1 MLKPSSYRWINQ
13 FVSWTRKNELL
24 LLCLSTYIQCLFL
37 SLFFKRLAVFSAYNT
52 FSWRIVFTVVTM
64 LVYALVVKQNARF
77 KDELIELWQD
87 KKVLLRMLL
96 ASFLI
101 AANWLIYIYAVGH
114 GQATQASLGYYIM
127 PIISILFAL
136 IFLRES
142 LSRTMWAA
150 VVLAFI
156 GVLVLVVNTGKL
168 PVVSLGLALSFG
180 FYGLIKKGVKL
191 SSDVAMLVESGL
203 LLPFVAIY
211 LIFFS
216 PESFSSYSSLEM
228 FLLAISGVV
237 TAVPLLCFS
246 EAVKRAPLNLI
257 GFIQY
262 LNPTIQ
268 LLVAILIF
276 GETVSFG
283 ELKGFLFIWIAI
295 LVFVTGQIVTFR
307 RSS

>member
-1 MLKPSSYRWINQ
+1 MLP
-13 FVSWTRKNELL
+13 
-24 LLCLSTYIQCLFL
+24 IQET
-37 SLFFKRLAVFSAYNT
+37 S
-52 FSWRIVFTVVTM
+52 
-64 LVYALVVKQNARF
+64 
-77 KDELIELWQD
+77 
-87 KKVLLRMLL
+87 
-96 ASFLI
+96 
-101 AANWLIYIYAVGH
+101 H
-114 GQATQASLGYYIM
+114 G
-127 PIISILFAL
+127 
-136 IFLRES
+136 
-142 LSRTMWAA
+142 
-150 VVLAFI
+150 FI
-156 GVLVLVVNTGKL
+156 GVSSELWFLWSNQ
-168 PVVSLGLALSFG
+168 
-180 FYGLIKKGVKL
+180 KGVRL

-211 LIFFS
+211 LVFFS
-216 PESFSSYSSLEM
+216 PESFSSYSSMEM

-283 ELKGFLFIWIAI
+283 ELKGFFFIWMAI

>member
-1 MLKPSSYRWINQ
+1 M
-13 FVSWTRKNELL
+13 
-24 LLCLSTYIQCLFL
+24 
-37 SLFFKRLAVFSAYNT
+37 
-52 FSWRIVFTVVTM
+52 
-64 LVYALVVKQNARF
+64 
-77 KDELIELWQD
+77 
-87 KKVLLRMLL
+87 
-96 ASFLI
+96 
-101 AANWLIYIYAVGH
+101 IYIYAVGH

-156 GVLVLVVNTGKL
+156 GVLVLVLNTGKL
-168 PVVSLGLALSFG
+168 PMVSLGLALSFG

-203 LLPFVAIY
+203 LLPFVAVY
-211 LIFFS
+211 LAIFS
-216 PESFSSYSSLEM
+216 PESFSSYSSMEM

-276 GETVSFG
+276 GETVTVG
-283 ELKGFLFIWIAI
+283 ELKGFIFIWIAI
-295 LVFVTGQIVTFR
+295 LVFVTGQLATIR

>member
-1 MLKPSSYRWINQ
+1 MVKPSSCLWIKQ
-13 FVSWTRKNELL
+13 VLWLTRKNQGLL
-24 LLCLSTYIQCLFL
+24 FGLATYIQWGFL
-37 SLFFKRLAVFSAYNT
+37 SLFWKLLAGVSAYST

-64 LVYALVVKQNARF
+64 LTYALVAKQNTRF
-77 KDELIELWQD
+77 KGELVELWQD
-87 KKVLLRMLL
+87 KKALLRMLL

-127 PIISILFAL
+127 PIVSILFAL

-142 LSRTMWAA
+142 LSRSMWAA
-150 VVLAFI
+150 VLLAFI
-156 GVLVLVVNTGKL
+156 GVLVLVANTGKL
-168 PVVSLGLALSFG
+168 PVSLGLALSFG
-180 FYGLIKKGVKL
+180 FYGLIKKGVRL

-211 LIFFS
+211 LVFFS
-216 PESFSSYSSLEM
+216 PESFSSYSSMEM

-283 ELKGFLFIWIAI
+283 ELKGFLFIWMAI

>member
-1 MLKPSSYRWINQ
+1 MLWL
-13 FVSWTRKNELL
+13 TRKNQGLL
-24 LLCLSTYIQCLFL
+24 FGLATYIQWGFL
-37 SLFFKRLAVFSAYNT
+37 SLFWKLLAGVSAYST

-64 LVYALVVKQNARF
+64 LTYALVAKQNTRF
-77 KDELIELWQD
+77 KGELVELWQD
-87 KKVLLRMLL
+87 KKALLRMLL

-127 PIISILFAL
+127 PIVSILFAL

-142 LSRTMWAA
+142 LSRSMWAA

-156 GVLVLVVNTGKL
+156 GVLVLVANTGKL
-168 PVVSLGLALSFG
+168 PVSLGLALSFG
-180 FYGLIKKGVKL
+180 FYGLIKKGVRL

-211 LIFFS
+211 LVFFS
-216 PESFSSYSSLEM
+216 PESFSSYSSMEM

-283 ELKGFLFIWIAI
+283 ELKGFLFIWMAI

>member
-1 MLKPSSYRWINQ
+1 ML
-13 FVSWTRKNELL
+13 T
-24 LLCLSTYIQCLFL
+24 
-37 SLFFKRLAVFSAYNT
+37 
-52 FSWRIVFTVVTM
+52 
-64 LVYALVVKQNARF
+64 YALVAKQNTRF
-77 KDELIELWQD
+77 KGELVELWQD
-87 KKVLLRMLL
+87 KKALLRMLL

-101 AANWLIYIYAVGH
+101 AANWLVYIYAVGH

-127 PIISILFAL
+127 PIVSILFAL
-136 IFLRES
+136 VFLRES
-142 LSRTMWAA
+142 LSRTMWTA

-168 PVVSLGLALSFG
+168 PRVSLGLALSFG

-191 SSDVAMLVESGL
+191 SSDVAMLVESGF

-216 PESFSSYSSLEM
+216 PELFSSYSSMEM

-283 ELKGFLFIWIAI
+283 ELKGFLFIWMAI

>member
-1 MLKPSSYRWINQ
+1 M
-13 FVSWTRKNELL
+13 TRKNQGLL
-24 LLCLSTYIQCLFL
+24 FGLATYIQWGFL
-37 SLFFKRLAVFSAYNT
+37 SLFWKLLAGVSAYNT

-64 LVYALVVKQNARF
+64 LVYASVAKQNTRF
-77 KDELIELWQD
+77 KKELVEQLWQD
-87 KKVLLRMLL
+87 KKALLRMLL

-127 PIISILFAL
+127 PIVSILFAL

-142 LSRTMWAA
+142 LSRTMWVA

-156 GVLVLVVNTGKL
+156 GVLVLVANTGKL
-168 PVVSLGLALSFG
+168 PMVSLGLALSFG
-180 FYGLIKKGVKL
+180 FYGLIKKGVRL

-211 LIFFS
+211 LVFFS
-216 PESFSSYSSLEM
+216 PESFSSYSSMEM

-283 ELKGFLFIWIAI
+283 ELKGFLFIWMAI

>member
-1 MLKPSSYRWINQ
+1 MLWL
-13 FVSWTRKNELL
+13 TRKNQGLL
-24 LLCLSTYIQCLFL
+24 FGLATYIQWGFL
-37 SLFFKRLAVFSAYNT
+37 SLFWKLLAGVSAYNT

-64 LVYALVVKQNARF
+64 LTYALVAKQNTRF
-77 KDELIELWQD
+77 KGELVELWQD
-87 KKVLLRMLL
+87 KKALLRMLL

-114 GQATQASLGYYIM
+114 GQATQASLGYYIL
-127 PIISILFAL
+127 PIVSILFAL

-142 LSRTMWAA
+142 LSRSMWAA

-156 GVLVLVVNTGKL
+156 GVLVLVANTGKL
-168 PVVSLGLALSFG
+168 PVSLGLALSFG
-180 FYGLIKKGVKL
+180 FYGLIKKGVRL

-211 LIFFS
+211 LVFFS
-216 PESFSSYSSLEM
+216 PESFSSYSSMEM

-283 ELKGFLFIWIAI
+283 ELKGFLFIWMAI

>member
-1 MLKPSSYRWINQ
+1 M
-13 FVSWTRKNELL
+13 TRKNQGLL
-24 LLCLSTYIQCLFL
+24 FGLATYIQWGFL
-37 SLFFKRLAVFSAYNT
+37 SLFWKLLAGVSAYST

-64 LVYALVVKQNARF
+64 LTYALVAKQNTRF
-77 KDELIELWQD
+77 KGELVELWQD
-87 KKVLLRMLL
+87 KKALLRMLL

-127 PIISILFAL
+127 PIVSILFAL

-142 LSRTMWAA
+142 LSRSMWAA

-156 GVLVLVVNTGKL
+156 GVLVLVANTGKL
-168 PVVSLGLALSFG
+168 PVSLGLALSFG
-180 FYGLIKKGVKL
+180 FYGLIKKGVRL

-228 FLLAISGVV
+228 FLLVISGVV

-283 ELKGFLFIWIAI
+283 ELKGFLFIWMAI
-295 LVFVTGQIVTFR
+295 LVFVTGQIVTFH

>member
-1 MLKPSSYRWINQ
+1 MGSSGIGLYRSTGSCCQYRKTSHGFFGIGPDLWFLWFNQ
-13 FVSWTRKNELL
+13 
-24 LLCLSTYIQCLFL
+24 
-37 SLFFKRLAVFSAYNT
+37 
-52 FSWRIVFTVVTM
+52 
-64 LVYALVVKQNARF
+64 
-77 KDELIELWQD
+77 
-87 KKVLLRMLL
+87 
-96 ASFLI
+96 
-101 AANWLIYIYAVGH
+101 
-114 GQATQASLGYYIM
+114 
-127 PIISILFAL
+127 
-136 IFLRES
+136 
-142 LSRTMWAA
+142 
-150 VVLAFI
+150 
-156 GVLVLVVNTGKL
+156 
-168 PVVSLGLALSFG
+168 
-180 FYGLIKKGVKL
+180 KGVKL

-228 FLLAISGVV
+228 FLLVISGVV

-268 LLVAILIF
+268 LLVAILIL

-283 ELKGFLFIWIAI
+283 ELKGFLFIWMAI
-295 LVFVTGQIVTFR
+295 LVFVTGQIVTFH

>member
-1 MLKPSSYRWINQ
+1 M
-13 FVSWTRKNELL
+13 
-24 LLCLSTYIQCLFL
+24 
-37 SLFFKRLAVFSAYNT
+37 
-52 FSWRIVFTVVTM
+52 
-64 LVYALVVKQNARF
+64 
-77 KDELIELWQD
+77 
-87 KKVLLRMLL
+87 
-96 ASFLI
+96 
-101 AANWLIYIYAVGH
+101 GH

-127 PIISILFAL
+127 PIVSILFAL

-168 PVVSLGLALSFG
+168 PMVSLGLALTFG

-228 FLLAISGVV
+228 FLLVISGVV

-283 ELKGFLFIWIAI
+283 ELKGFLFIWMAI
-295 LVFVTGQIVTFR
+295 LVFVTGQIVTFH

>member
-1 MLKPSSYRWINQ
+1 
-13 FVSWTRKNELL
+13 
-24 LLCLSTYIQCLFL
+24 
-37 SLFFKRLAVFSAYNT
+37 
-52 FSWRIVFTVVTM
+52 
-64 LVYALVVKQNARF
+64 
-77 KDELIELWQD
+77 
-87 KKVLLRMLL
+87 MLL
-96 ASFLI
+96 ASFFI

-114 GQATQASLGYYIM
+114 GQATQASLGYYIT
-127 PIISILFAL
+127 PIVSILFAL

-156 GVLVLVVNTGKL
+156 GVLVLIANTGKL
-168 PVVSLGLALSFG
+168 PMVSLGLALSFG
-180 FYGLIKKGVKL
+180 FYGLIKKGVRL

-211 LIFFS
+211 LVFFS
-216 PESFSSYSSLEM
+216 PEAFSSYSSMEM
-228 FLLAISGVV
+228 FLLAISGIV

-283 ELKGFLFIWIAI
+283 ELKGFLFIWVAI
-295 LVFVTGQIVTFR
+295 LVFVTGQILNLR
-307 RSS
+307 KSS

>member
-1 MLKPSSYRWINQ
+1 
-13 FVSWTRKNELL
+13 
-24 LLCLSTYIQCLFL
+24 
-37 SLFFKRLAVFSAYNT
+37 
-52 FSWRIVFTVVTM
+52 
-64 LVYALVVKQNARF
+64 
-77 KDELIELWQD
+77 
-87 KKVLLRMLL
+87 
-96 ASFLI
+96 
-101 AANWLIYIYAVGH
+101 
-114 GQATQASLGYYIM
+114 
-127 PIISILFAL
+127 
-136 IFLRES
+136 
-142 LSRTMWAA
+142 
-150 VVLAFI
+150 
-156 GVLVLVVNTGKL
+156 
-168 PVVSLGLALSFG
+168 
-180 FYGLIKKGVKL
+180 
-191 SSDVAMLVESGL
+191 MLVESGL
-203 LLPFVAIY
+203 LLPFVAVY

-216 PESFSSYSSLEM
+216 PESFSSYSSMEM

-307 RSS
+307 RSF

>member
-1 MLKPSSYRWINQ
+1 M
-13 FVSWTRKNELL
+13 TRKNQGLL
-24 LLCLSTYIQCLFL
+24 FGLATYIQWGFL
-37 SLFFKRLAVFSAYNT
+37 SLFWKLLAGVSAYNT

-64 LVYALVVKQNARF
+64 LTYALVAKQSTRF
-77 KDELIELWQD
+77 KGELVELWQD
-87 KKVLLRMLL
+87 KKALLRMLL

-127 PIISILFAL
+127 PIVSILFAL

-142 LSRTMWAA
+142 LSRSMWAA

-156 GVLVLVVNTGKL
+156 GVLVLVANTGKL
-168 PVVSLGLALSFG
+168 PVSLGLALSFG
-180 FYGLIKKGVKL
+180 FYGLIKKGVRL

-211 LIFFS
+211 LVFFS
-216 PESFSSYSSLEM
+216 PESFSSYSSMEM

-283 ELKGFLFIWIAI
+283 ELKGFLFIWMAI

>member
-1 MLKPSSYRWINQ
+1 MLSL
-13 FVSWTRKNELL
+13 TRKNQGLL
-24 LLCLSTYIQCLFL
+24 FGLATYIQWGFL
-37 SLFFKRLAVFSAYNT
+37 SLFWKLLAGVSAYNT

-64 LVYALVVKQNARF
+64 LVYASVAKQNTRF
-77 KDELIELWQD
+77 KKELVEQLWQD
-87 KKVLLRMLL
+87 KKALLRMLL

-127 PIISILFAL
+127 PIVSILFAL

-156 GVLVLVVNTGKL
+156 GVLVLVANTGKL
-168 PVVSLGLALSFG
+168 PMVSLGLALSFG
-180 FYGLIKKGVKL
+180 FYGLIKKEVRL

-211 LIFFS
+211 LVFFS
-216 PESFSSYSSLEM
+216 PESFSSYSSVEM

-283 ELKGFLFIWIAI
+283 ELKGFLFIWMAI

>member
-1 MLKPSSYRWINQ
+1 M
-13 FVSWTRKNELL
+13 TRKNQGLL
-24 LLCLSTYIQCLFL
+24 FGLATYIQWGFL
-37 SLFFKRLAVFSAYNT
+37 SLFWKLLAGVSAYNT

-64 LVYALVVKQNARF
+64 LVYALVAKQNARF
-77 KDELIELWQD
+77 KDELVELWQD

-127 PIISILFAL
+127 PIVSILFAL

-168 PVVSLGLALSFG
+168 PMVSLGLALSFG

-203 LLPFVAIY
+203 LLIY
-211 LIFFS
+211 LVFFS
-216 PESFSSYSSLEM
+216 PESFSSYSSMEM

-283 ELKGFLFIWIAI
+283 ELKGFFFIWMAI

>member
-1 MLKPSSYRWINQ
+1 M
-13 FVSWTRKNELL
+13 TRKNQGLL
-24 LLCLSTYIQCLFL
+24 FGLATYIQWGFL
-37 SLFFKRLAVFSAYNT
+37 SLFWKLLAGVSAYNT
-52 FSWRIVFTVVTM
+52 FSWRIIFTVVTM
-64 LVYALVVKQNARF
+64 LTYALVAKQNTRF
-77 KDELIELWQD
+77 KGELVELWQD
-87 KKVLLRMLL
+87 KKALLRMLL

-127 PIISILFAL
+127 PIVSILFAL

-156 GVLVLVVNTGKL
+156 GVLVLVANTGKL
-168 PVVSLGLALSFG
+168 PMVSLGLALSFG
-180 FYGLIKKGVKL
+180 FYGLIKKGVRL

-211 LIFFS
+211 LVFFS
-216 PESFSSYSSLEM
+216 PESFSSYSSI
-228 FLLAISGVV
+228 LLAISGVV

-283 ELKGFLFIWIAI
+283 ELKGFLFIWMAI
-295 LVFVTGQIVTFR
+295 LVFITGQIVTFR

>member
-1 MLKPSSYRWINQ
+1 M
-13 FVSWTRKNELL
+13 TRKNQGLL
-24 LLCLSTYIQCLFL
+24 FGLATYIQWGFL
-37 SLFFKRLAVFSAYNT
+37 SLFWKLLAGVSAYNT

-64 LVYALVVKQNARF
+64 LVYASVAKQNTRF
-77 KDELIELWQD
+77 KKELVEQLWQD
-87 KKVLLRMLL
+87 KKALLRMLL
-96 ASFLI
+96 ANFLI

-127 PIISILFAL
+127 PIVSILFAL

-156 GVLVLVVNTGKL
+156 GVLVLVANTGKL
-168 PVVSLGLALSFG
+168 PMVSLGLALSFG
-180 FYGLIKKGVKL
+180 FYGLIKKGVRL

-211 LIFFS
+211 LVFFS
-216 PESFSSYSSLEM
+216 PESFSSYSSMEM

-283 ELKGFLFIWIAI
+283 ELKGFLFIWMAI

>member
-1 MLKPSSYRWINQ
+1 MS
-13 FVSWTRKNELL
+13 RKNQGLL
-24 LLCLSTYIQCLFL
+24 FGLATYIQWGFL
-37 SLFFKRLAVFSAYNT
+37 SLFWKLLAGVSAYST

-64 LVYALVVKQNARF
+64 LTYALVAKQNTRF
-77 KDELIELWQD
+77 KGELVELWQD
-87 KKVLLRMLL
+87 KKALLRMLL

-127 PIISILFAL
+127 PIVSILFAL

-142 LSRTMWAA
+142 LSRSMWAA

-156 GVLVLVVNTGKL
+156 GVLVLVANTGKL
-168 PVVSLGLALSFG
+168 PVSLGLALSFG
-180 FYGLIKKGVKL
+180 FYGLIKKGVRL

-211 LIFFS
+211 LVFFS
-216 PESFSSYSSLEM
+216 PESFSSYSSMEM

-283 ELKGFLFIWIAI
+283 ELKGFLFIWMAI

>member
-1 MLKPSSYRWINQ
+1 M
-13 FVSWTRKNELL
+13 TRKNQGLL
-24 LLCLSTYIQCLFL
+24 FGLASYIQWGFL
-37 SLFFKRLAVFSAYNT
+37 SLFWKLLAGVSAYNT

-64 LVYALVVKQNARF
+64 LVYALIANQTTRF
-77 KDELIELWQD
+77 KGELVGLWQD
-87 KKVLLRMLL
+87 KKALLRMLL

-127 PIISILFAL
+127 PIVSILFAL
-136 IFLRES
+136 VFLRES
-142 LSRTMWAA
+142 LSRSMWAA

-156 GVLVLVVNTGKL
+156 GVLVLVANTGKL
-168 PVVSLGLALSFG
+168 PMVSLGLALSFG
-180 FYGLIKKGVKL
+180 
-191 SSDVAMLVESGL
+191 
-203 LLPFVAIY
+203 
-211 LIFFS
+211 
-216 PESFSSYSSLEM
+216 SYSSMEM

-283 ELKGFLFIWIAI
+283 ELKGFLFIWVAI
-295 LVFVTGQIVTFR
+295 LVFVTGQILNLR
-307 RSS
+307 KSS

>member
-1 MLKPSSYRWINQ
+1 M
-13 FVSWTRKNELL
+13 TRKNQGLL
-24 LLCLSTYIQCLFL
+24 FGLASYIQWGFL
-37 SLFFKRLAVFSAYNT
+37 SLFWKLLAGVSAYNT

-64 LVYALVVKQNARF
+64 LVYALIANQTTRF
-77 KDELIELWQD
+77 KGELVGLWQD
-87 KKVLLRMLL
+87 KKALLRMLL

-127 PIISILFAL
+127 PIVSILFAL
-136 IFLRES
+136 VFLRES
-142 LSRTMWAA
+142 LSRSMWAA

-156 GVLVLVVNTGKL
+156 GVLVIVANTGKL
-168 PVVSLGLALSFG
+168 PMVSLGLAL
-180 FYGLIKKGVKL
+180 
-191 SSDVAMLVESGL
+191 SGL

-211 LIFFS
+211 LVFFS
-216 PESFSSYSSLEM
+216 PEAFSSYSSMEM
-228 FLLAISGVV
+228 FLLAISGIV

-283 ELKGFLFIWIAI
+283 ELKGFLFIWVAI
-295 LVFVTGQIVTFR
+295 LVFVTGQILNLR
-307 RSS
+307 KSS